1 MCLSLRRF
9 YRELCVHFSPL
20 PAPARAFSAPK
31 GFELICLRECD
42 DLNRFGDL
50 ETPCVP
56 RVVGTPDVKCF
67 SSVGL
72 QLERTNLGKKSLCVS
87 VWPGHPEK
95 IINMGA
101 QTPLAAKDM
110 DESIHKAIG
119 ATSRLY
125 KSLLNPDLA
134 MMRAK
139 RQSVWG
145 QRGEQH
151 FHVQNSR
158 EKRSIAEFGGISRT
172 SSAIIRGS
180 QWAPDTNTAHE
191 KEDVIPCEASR
202 QHGQSSRLVCK

>member
-1 MCLSLRRF
+1 M
-9 YRELCVHFSPL
+9 
-20 PAPARAFSAPK
+20 
-31 GFELICLRECD
+31 
-42 DLNRFGDL
+42 
-50 ETPCVP
+50 
-56 RVVGTPDVKCF
+56 KCF

-72 QLERTNLGKKSLCVS
+72 QLERTNLGKKCLCVS

-95 IINMGA
+95 IIKMEA

-125 KSLLNPDLA
+125 KSLLNADLA

-158 EKRSIAEFGGISRT
+158 EKGPSQSLEAFLGRQAQSFEAVSGRQIPTLRMKKKTLSHVRRADNMVKVHGLFASEAAAQIQRSSILISNGICPT
-172 SSAIIRGS
+172 
-180 QWAPDTNTAHE
+180 T
-191 KEDVIPCEASR
+191 
-202 QHGQSSRLVCK
+202 